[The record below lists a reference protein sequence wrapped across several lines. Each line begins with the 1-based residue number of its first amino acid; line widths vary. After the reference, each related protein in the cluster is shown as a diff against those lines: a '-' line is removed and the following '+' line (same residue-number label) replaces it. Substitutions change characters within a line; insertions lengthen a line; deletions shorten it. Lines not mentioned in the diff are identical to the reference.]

1 MVTSFWSKIY
11 AVTRWTN
18 CESLGEHPM
27 WMFYI
32 CLVQWHSQVT
42 GIGRAPAEYQS
53 MVLWVGMCQARSS
66 LRYATRLVILL

>member
-11 AVTRWTN
+11 AVTWWTN

-42 GIGRAPAEYQS
+42 GIILAGHLLYASPWCFGRARARPGPA
-53 MVLWVGMCQARSS
+53 L
-66 LRYATRLVILL
+66 ATLLA